1 MRVIRWSLLGIL
13 LGSLGAPAGAQTF
26 LEATDVVAIEVPVQ
40 VIGAD
45 GKPVRG
51 LTADNFEVYEGRKK
65 QPLVGF
71 EALDLA
77 SRPAAEGSGGNT
89 APPPLAARRHFLMM
103 FDFTFSSPKGLT
115 QARDAARTFVEQLHP
130 TDLVSVASYTSDKG
144 TEVLLQFT
152 GDRGQ
157 ILAGIDRLGLHAFRN
172 EDRAADPLGLIVVD
186 DLFSMVGKD
195 KSGPTDDGP
204 AIDPGEMERIIGR
217 ELGLAAQVTRERSVG
232 NMTRSYGELAHLM
245 AGVRGRKYL
254 VLFSEGFDS
263 ALLSGTANMDEQKA
277 LAEDDEIWNINSAE
291 RFGST
296 KAVSQMEQM
305 LEEFRRADC
314 VIQAVDV
321 AGLRAG
327 VVGQAQWAGGKD
339 SLFLMARDT
348 GGELFENMNQLD
360 VAVAQVLE
368 RTSVTYVLAF
378 QPNVA
383 DVPRDGSY
391 HKLRVELK
399 NGPRG
404 ARLVHRPGYY
414 APQSYDKRSPLEKAL
429 LAGQAL
435 VGGEEKKQVRTSVLA
450 APFPVPGGP
459 WYVPVLIE
467 VDGPSLTAGMEKGAI
482 PTDIYA
488 YAFDAEGR
496 VRDFFSQTVGLD
508 LAKVGPALAQGG
520 LKFFGH
526 LDLPPGEWSVRVLV
540 RNGANG
546 AMGLQVAT
554 VHVPELT
561 QAGPVLLPAFF
572 PEPQGKWLIVREAA
586 RQGDREVPYPFMLG
600 TQPYVPASMPVL
612 AAGQGSS
619 VSLVGYRLK
628 PGALRA
634 EAKVLTAD
642 GREAGAGTIEGLERL
657 ETAADGSDRM
667 VAIFAP
673 PAGLQPGDYMLMVT
687 VIDSAGAAETSVAPF
702 QIAGTAGGLRG

>member
-1 MRVIRWSLLGIL
+1 MRSLCIL
-13 LGSLGAPAGAQTF
+13 LLAALSAPAFAQTF
-26 LEATDVVAIEVPVQ
+26 SEATDVVVVEVPVQ
-40 VIGAD
+40 VIGSD

-77 SRPAAEGSGGNT
+77 SRPAAGEKA
-89 APPPLAARRHFLMM
+89 APPPVAARRHFLMM

-115 QARDAARTFVEQLHP
+115 LAREAARTFVEQLHP
-130 TDLVSVASYTSDKG
+130 SDVVSVASYTTDKG

-157 ILAGIDRLGLHAFRN
+157 ILAGIDRLGLRAFRR
-172 EDRAADPLGLIVVD
+172 EEQVPDPLGLIVVD
-186 DLFSMVGKD
+186 DLFTALHKGDPSNPGRQTGG
-195 KSGPTDDGP
+195 S
-204 AIDPGEMERIIGR
+204 IDSGEMEHVIAV
-217 ELGLAAQVTRERSVG
+217 ELGRTSQVTRERAVA
-232 NMTRSYGELAHLM
+232 NMTRSYAELAHMM

-263 ALLSGTANMDEQKA
+263 ALLSGTANTDEQ
-277 LAEDDEIWNINSAE
+277 LAMAEGTPLWDINSAD

-296 KAVSQMEQM
+296 KTVSQVEAM

-314 VIQAVDV
+314 VIEAVDV

-327 VVGQAQWAGGKD
+327 VVSEAQFVGGKD
-339 SLFLMARDT
+339 SLFLMAKET
-348 GGELFENMNQLD
+348 GGELFENTNQLD
-360 VAVAQVLE
+360 VAVSKVLE

-378 QPNVA
+378 QPNAA
-383 DVPRDGSY
+383 DIERDGKY
-391 HKLRVELK
+391 HKLNVELK

-414 APQSYDKRSPLEKAL
+414 APQSYDKRSPLEKAMV
-429 LAGQAL
+429 AGQAL
-435 VGGEEKKQVRTSVLA
+435 VGAEEIRQVRTSVLA
-450 APFPVPGGP
+450 AAFPVPGPVPDGGP

-467 VDGPSLTAGMEKGAI
+467 VDGPSLTAGMQGRSL

-540 RNGANG
+540 RNGATG

-554 VHVPELT
+554 VHVPEPS
-561 QAGPVLLPAFF
+561 QAGSVLLPAFF

-586 RQGDREVPYPFMLG
+586 REGDREVPYPFMLG
-600 TQPYVPASMPVL
+600 TQPYIPASMPVL

-619 VSLVGYRLK
+619 ISLVGYRLP
-628 PGALRA
+628 PGKLRA

-657 ETAADGSDRM
+657 EAAADGSDRM

-673 PAGLQPGDYMLMVT
+673 PAGLQPGDYLLMVT
-687 VIDSAGAAETSVAPF
+687 VTDSAGASETSVTPF
-702 QIAGTAGGLRG
+702 RVAGIRSPA

>member
-1 MRVIRWSLLGIL
+1 MDVIRWSLLGIL
-13 LGSLGAPAGAQTF
+13 LGSLGASAGAQTF
-26 LEATDVVAIEVPVQ
+26 VEATDVVAIEVPVQ
-40 VIGAD
+40 VIGDD

-51 LTADNFEVYEGRKK
+51 LTADNFEVYEGRRK

-77 SRPAAEGSGGNT
+77 SRPAAEGKKA

-115 QARDAARTFVEQLHP
+115 QAREAARTFVAQLHP

-172 EDRAADPLGLIVVD
+172 EDRAADPLGLIVLD
-186 DLFSMVGKD
+186 DLFSTVGKD
-195 KSGPTDDGP
+195 SSAPGGGAKEMD
-204 AIDPGEMERIIGR
+204 AGEMEHVIGV
-217 ELGLAAQVTRERSVG
+217 ELARTSLVTRERSVA

-254 VLFSEGFDS
+254 VLFSEGFDA
-263 ALLSGTANMDEQKA
+263 ALLSGTANMDEQA
-277 LAEDDEIWNINSAE
+277 AMAEGDAIWDINSTD

-296 KAVSQMEQM
+296 KTVSQMEDM

-314 VIQAVDV
+314 VIQAVDI

-327 VVGQAQWAGGKD
+327 VVGEAQWTGGKD
-339 SLFLMARDT
+339 SLFLMARET
-348 GGELFENMNQLD
+348 GGELFENTNQLD
-360 VAVAQVLE
+360 VAVAKVLE

-378 QPNVA
+378 QP

-435 VGGEEKKQVRTSVLA
+435 VGGEERKQIRTAVLA
-450 APFPVPGGP
+450 APFPVQGGP

-467 VDGPSLTAGMEKGAI
+467 VDGPSLTAGMEKGLI

-540 RNGANG
+540 RNGSTG

-554 VHVPELT
+554 VHVPELA

-586 RQGDREVPYPFMLG
+586 REGDREVPYPFVLG

-628 PGALRA
+628 PGELRA

-687 VIDSAGAAETSVAPF
+687 VIDSAGASETSVAPF
-702 QIAGTAGGLRG
+702 QIAGTSRGLRG

>member
-1 MRVIRWSLLGIL
+1 MRKASGLPLLVL
-13 LGSLGAPAGAQTF
+13 LLTPLAIPAGAQTF
-26 LEATDVVAIEVPVQ
+26 SEATDVVVVEVPVQ
-40 VIGAD
+40 VIGSD

-51 LTADNFEVYEGRKK
+51 LTADHFEVYEGRRK
-65 QPLVGF
+65 QSLVGF
-71 EALDLA
+71 ETLDLA
-77 SRPAAEGSGGNT
+77 SRSAAEGKA
-89 APPPLAARRHFLMM
+89 APPPVAARRHFLMM
-103 FDFTFSSPKGLT
+103 FDFTFSSPAGLT
-115 QARDAARTFVEQLHP
+115 RARDAAQTFVQQLHP
-130 TDLVSVASYTSDKG
+130 SDVVSVASYTADKG

-157 ILAGIDRLGLHAFRN
+157 ILAGIDRLGLRAFRR
-172 EDRAADPLGLIVVD
+172 EDQVPDPLGLIVVD
-186 DLFSMVGKD
+186 DVFSTVGKS
-195 KSGPTDDGP
+195 SGTSAGG
-204 AIDPGEMERIIGR
+204 IDSGEMERVIGN
-217 ELGLAAQVTRERSVG
+217 ELARTALVTRERSVAH
-232 NMTRSYGELAHLM
+232 MTRSYAELARMM

-254 VLFSEGFDS
+254 VLFSEGFDAS
-263 ALLSGTANMDEQKA
+263 LLSGTADTDAQ
-277 LAEDDEIWNINSAE
+277 LAMAGGEEIWDVNSTS

-296 KAVSQMEQM
+296 KTVSQVEEM

-327 VVGQAQWAGGKD
+327 VVGHAQFAGGKD
-339 SLFLMARDT
+339 SLFLMARET
-348 GGELFENMNQLD
+348 GGELFENTNQLG
-360 VAVAQVLE
+360 VAVAKVLE

-378 QPNVA
+378 QPDAA
-383 DVPRDGSY
+383 DVARDGKY
-391 HKLRVELK
+391 HRLDVKLK

-414 APQSYDKRSPLEKAL
+414 APQPYGKRSPLEKAFT
-429 LAGQAL
+429 AGQAL
-435 VGGEEKKQVRTSVLA
+435 VGAEEMNQVRTSVLA
-450 APFPVPGGP
+450 APFPVQDGA

-467 VDGPSLTAGMEKGAI
+467 VDGPSLTAGMKGGAL

-540 RNGANG
+540 RNGATG

-554 VHVPELT
+554 VHVPELA
-561 QAGPVLLPAFF
+561 QAGAVLLPAFF

-600 TQPYVPASMPVL
+600 SQPYVPASMPLL
-612 AAGQGSS
+612 AAGQGTS
-619 VSLVGYRLK
+619 VSLIGYRLK

-634 EAKVLTAD
+634 EARVLTAD
-642 GREAGAGTIEGLERL
+642 GREAGAGAIEGFERL
-657 ETAADGSDRM
+657 DPAADGSDRM
-667 VAIFAP
+667 VATFAP

-687 VIDSAGAAETSVAPF
+687 VTDSAGAPHTSVTPF
-702 QIAGTAGGLRG
+702 QVAGIN

>member
-1 MRVIRWSLLGIL
+1 MRSLCIL
-13 LGSLGAPAGAQTF
+13 LLAVLAVVPAGAQTF
-26 LEATDVVAIEVPVQ
+26 SESTDVVVVEVPVQ
-40 VIGAD
+40 VIGSD

-51 LTADNFEVYEGRKK
+51 LTADNFEIYEGRKK
-65 QPLVGF
+65 QPLIGF

-77 SRPAAEGSGGNT
+77 SRPKAEGKP
-89 APPPLAARRHFLMM
+89 APLPVAARRHFLMM
-103 FDFTFSSPKGLT
+103 FDFTFSSPVGLAK
-115 QARDAARTFVEQLHP
+115 ARDAARTFVERLDP
-130 TDLVSVASYTSDKG
+130 SDLVSVASYTTDKG

-157 ILAGIDRLGLHAFRN
+157 ILAGVDRLGLHAFRR
-172 EDRAADPLGLIVVD
+172 EEQAPDPLGLIVVD
-186 DLFSMVGKD
+186 DLFSTVGKD
-195 KSGPTDDGP
+195 SSGPSDDGP
-204 AIDPGEMERIIGR
+204 AMDPGEMERLIGL
-217 ELGLAAQVTRERSVG
+217 ELGRASQVTRERAVA
-232 NMTRSYGELAHLM
+232 NMSRSYAELARMM

-277 LAEDDEIWNINSAE
+277 MAEGDEIWNLNSAD

-296 KAVSQMEQM
+296 KTVSQMEEM
-305 LEEFRRADC
+305 LEAFRRADC

-348 GGELFENMNQLD
+348 GGELFENTNELD
-360 VAVAQVLE
+360 VAVAKVLE

-378 QPNVA
+378 QPNAA

-391 HKLRVELK
+391 HRLRVELK
-399 NGPRG
+399 NGPKG

-414 APQSYDKRSPLEKAL
+414 APEAYAKSSPLEKAL
-429 LAGQAL
+429 SAGQAL
-435 VGGEEKKQVRTSVLA
+435 VAAEEMKQIRAAVLA
-450 APFPVPGGP
+450 APFPMPGGP

-467 VDGPSLTAGMEKGAI
+467 VDGPSLTAGMDKGVV

-488 YAFDAEGR
+488 YAFDSEGR
-496 VRDFFSQTVGLD
+496 VRDFFSQTISLD
-508 LAKVGPALAQGG
+508 LAKTGPALAQGG

-540 RNGANG
+540 RNGATG

-554 VHVPELT
+554 VSVPEAS
-561 QAGPVLLPAFF
+561 QAGAVLLPAFF
-572 PEPQGKWLIVREAA
+572 PEPQGRWLIVREAP

-600 TQPYVPASMPVL
+600 SQPYVPASMPVL
-612 AAGQGSS
+612 AAGQGASM
-619 VSLVGYRLK
+619 SLVGYRLK
-628 PGALRA
+628 PGELRA

-657 ETAADGSDRM
+657 EPAADGSDRM

-673 PAGLQPGDYMLMVT
+673 PASLQPGEYMLMVT
-687 VIDSAGAAETSVAPF
+687 LTDSSGSSETSVTPF
-702 QIAGTAGGLRG
+702 QVAGIRSPA